1 LIALILILLLI
12 TMVISISFYK
22 GAEISFSPVI
32 GFMFG
37 CLYAYT
43 DIEGGKEHTIQICLI
58 FLSITIEWVET

>member
-1 LIALILILLLI
+1 
-12 TMVISISFYK
+12 MVISISFYK
-22 GAEISFSPVI
+22 GAEITFSPVI